1 MSEMPD
7 RFVRL
12 LTVVAMAVLLAPPA
26 NAQLG
31 GGDITAGY
39 TFVTNDQLAVNA
51 SSLPAGWY
59 TSGTVNLTETLS
71 VAWSVTG
78 AFNWGIEPSAST
90 DGVVLPGQREEFQG
104 VSFHRPETLWCSPT
118 LDGCDVKIQSVL
130 GGIGPRYTFQTGGVR
145 PFVHFM
151 AGWARVLR
159 HIDYYT
165 HTGTNFAIMPG
176 GGIDIDV
183 NDRFGLRIEGDYA
196 WAFVPT
202 PDKSR
207 SSFRVSDGSDFRELR
222 VGLGLIIKVGAW
234 R

>member
-1 MSEMPD
+1 MSERPE
-7 RFVRL
+7 RL
-12 LTVVAMAVLLAPPA
+12 ARSLTVLAMVAILAPSA

-39 TFVTNDQLAVNA
+39 TFVTNDMLAVNA

-59 TSGTVNLTETLS
+59 TGGTVNLTETLS

-78 AFNWGIEPSAST
+78 AFNWGIQPSDST
-90 DGVVLPGQREEFQG
+90 DGVILPGQHEEFQG
-104 VSFHRPETLWCSPT
+104 VSFHRPETLWCSPNFET
-118 LDGCDVKIQSVL
+118 CDVQIQSVL
-130 GGIGPRYTFQTGGVR
+130 GGIGPRYTFQTGTVR

-159 HIDYYT
+159 HIDFYT

-183 NDRFGLRIEGDYA
+183 NDRFGVRVEGDYA

-202 PDKSR
+202 PENSR
-207 SSFRVSDGSDFRELR
+207 SSFRVANGTDFKELR
-222 VGLGLIIKVGAW
+222 VGIGLIIKVGAW